1 MIDRLSGTAVAAG
14 PNWVVVQA
22 GGLGLK
28 AWCTPATAAG
38 ARIGQDCALST
49 TLVTREDSMTLYG
62 FQGEDERDAFELVQ
76 TASGVGPKLAL
87 AIVSVLTPGDLVA
100 AITAG
105 DVKRLTSVPGL
116 GPKGAQKIII
126 ELKDKVA
133 RLAVSPTSI
142 PRPAGAT
149 DEQWRDQVSAG
160 LQGLGWSAKDADA
173 ACERVAPLAADDPNV
188 SVAVL
193 MRAALQSLARG
204 GGR

>member
-14 PNWVVVQA
+14 PNWVVVQT

-28 AWCTPATAAG
+28 AWTTPATAAG

-49 TLVTREDSMTLYG
+49 TLITREDSLTLYG

-87 AIVSVLTPGDLVA
+87 AIVSVLAPADLA
-100 AITAG
+100 AAVTAG

-116 GPKGAQKIII
+116 GPKGAQKLII
-126 ELKDKVA
+126 ELKDKVL
-133 RLAVSPTSI
+133 RLA
-142 PRPAGAT
+142 AGRSFSTAPSAAGNS
-149 DEQWRDQVSAG
+149 EQWREQVSGG
-160 LQGLGWSAKDADA
+160 LQGLGWSVRDADA
-173 ACERVAPLAADDPNV
+173 ACDRVAPMVAEDPSL

-193 MRAALQSLARG
+193 MRAALQSLAR
-204 GGR
+204 

>member
-14 PNWVVVQA
+14 PNWVVVQT

-28 AWCTPATAAG
+28 AWTTPATAAG

-49 TLVTREDSMTLYG
+49 TLITREDSLTLYG

-87 AIVSVLTPGDLVA
+87 AIVSVLAPGDLAA
-100 AITAG
+100 AITVG

-126 ELKDKVA
+126 ELKDKVQ
-133 RLAVSPTSI
+133 RLAVSASAS
-142 PRPAGAT
+142 PRPLGAT
-149 DEQWRDQVSAG
+149 DELWREQVSAG

-173 ACERVAPLAADDPNV
+173 ACEGVAPLAADDPNV
-188 SVAVL
+188 SVATL

-204 GGR
+204 TGR